1 MQKYQT
7 IVYNIDKCFKEG
19 EPLNEKEQQILNS
32 IKDNPYISQS
42 ELADSLSIS
51 RSTVAGYIS
60 SLTKNGYIL
69 GRAYILPKQ
78 PSILCV
84 GAANIDRKLQAVDG
98 LEEGT
103 SNSAKTEQSGG
114 GVARNIAE
122 NLARLEMSVSLLSAI
137 GEDHEGIWLLDRLKP
152 LVDTTPS
159 IIIPTCRTGTYT
171 AVLDKKGEMKIA
183 LSDMGINDDLDVEI
197 IESRWGYFTS
207 AKMVVLDTNFPSV
220 ILTRVI
226 EKCKQFNTP
235 LCITTVSTSKIKR
248 LPAQL
253 LGVSFLIANKDEAS
267 LLSGVKLTSEG
278 DYFKAC
284 EIILAKGV
292 ERVIITRGE
301 NGLVFATQDGEAGAI
316 MPPFVHVVDVTGAGD
331 ALASGII
338 YAHHKGMHIE
348 DACKIG
354 IICASVTLT
363 SKETVHPQL
372 NPKKLQH
379 AFQEYF

>member
-1 MQKYQT
+1 M
-7 IVYNIDKCFKEG
+7 
-19 EPLNEKEQQILNS
+19 NEKEQQILDF
-32 IKDNPYISQS
+32 IKENPYISQS
-42 ELADSLSIS
+42 ELAESLNIS

-60 SLTKNGYIL
+60 SLSKNGYIS

-78 PSILCV
+78 DPILCV
-84 GAANIDRKLQAVDG
+84 GAANIDRKLHADDR
-98 LEEGT
+98 LDEGT
-103 SNSAKTEQSGG
+103 SNPVKTEQTGG

-122 NLARLEMSVSLLSAI
+122 NLARLEMSVSLLAAI
-137 GEDHEGIWLLDRLKP
+137 GEDHEGMWLLDRLKP

-171 AVLDKKGEMKIA
+171 AVLDKEGEMKIA
-183 LSDMGINDDLDVEI
+183 LSDMGINDILDVEI
-197 IESRWGYFTS
+197 IESRWRYFTS
-207 AKMVVLDTNFPSV
+207 ASMVVLDTNFPNV

-235 LCITTVSTSKIKR
+235 LSITTVSTSKIKR
-248 LPAQL
+248 LPDQL

-284 EIILAKGV
+284 EMILAKGV
-292 ERVIITRGE
+292 QRVVITRGE

-316 MPPFVHVVDVTGAGD
+316 MPPYVHVVDVTGAGD
-331 ALASGII
+331 ALAAGII
-338 YAHHKGMHIE
+338 YAHQKGMHIE

-354 IICASVTLT
+354 MICASVTLT

-372 NPKKLQH
+372 NPKRLQQ
-379 AFQEYF
+379 AFKEYF